1 MCGKDVEDGSKDIQC
16 DSDCMLCLHVQ
27 CACLTD
33 NVYEVLANLNSS
45 WKRKSCRKTK
55 AASYTEGMNYILLT
69 FAYWHTASSVPT
81 ARGLVSVG
89 CHILTNDALNFIQ
102 ILFENVLSSSVTCF
116 ISQWFTV
123 YFLQLEVIWGRNF

>member
-1 MCGKDVEDGSKDIQC
+1 MRGKDVEDGTKDIQC
-16 DSDCMLCLHVQ
+16 DSDCMLCL
-27 CACLTD
+27 
-33 NVYEVLANLNSS
+33 YEVLANLNICS
-45 WKRKSCRKTK
+45 WERKSCRKTK
-55 AASYTEGMNYILLT
+55 AAFYTEGMNYILLT
-69 FAYWHTASSVPT
+69 FTYWHTASSVPT

-123 YFLQLEVIWGRNF
+123 YFLQLEVIQGRNF